1 MVDMNTFDKTNMCS
15 HLQKKLFDED
25 GKLYFH
31 SALNGHKV
39 DAIRKCDKALVLPN
53 LQFGSINKR
62 EFATR
67 IVAVRQ
73 DVMCRN

>member
-25 GKLYFH
+25 GELYFH

-39 DAIRKCDKALVLPN
+39 DAISIKAV
-53 LQFGSINKR
+53 
-62 EFATR
+62 
-67 IVAVRQ
+67 
-73 DVMCRN
+73 